1 VGRQSSAP
9 DSERP
14 SHRRIAQGRVL
25 HQRQATHTRHRKTGG
40 KVLGTAVYPFR
51 ETTDFSAMLVQA
63 QSTGAKV
70 VAFGVGGTDFVNLMK
85 QSHEFGLNKT
95 VQLVG
100 LTGFIT
106 DILSSTFRI
115 FGSGA
120 LHVIAQKISS

>member
-1 VGRQSSAP
+1 
-9 DSERP
+9 
-14 SHRRIAQGRVL
+14 
-25 HQRQATHTRHRKTGG
+25 
-40 KVLGTAVYPFR
+40 VLGTAVYPFR